1 MFPNV
6 AFDEPV
12 LVHIASEPVRTVEQA
27 AQIVRLHLQAKFTIH
42 RLNTLLA
49 LERAADGSEIA
60 EARAAF
66 YSWACAERTDL
77 D

>member
-1 MFPNV
+1 MFRDV

-12 LVHIASEPVRTVEQA
+12 LVSVSTEPVRTVEQA

-60 EARAAF
+60 EAREAF
-66 YSWACAERTDL
+66 CSWVCAERPA
-77 D
+77 